1 VDIIATAR
9 VTVPFEARDLISGA
23 VRNMRSVIQGA
34 TGDLLD
40 FRRISGNMFDD
51 FVSGGRRARETAEDL
66 GRRVNDVR
74 DETRRLGNT
83 HVDDLFRRARRG
95 ADDLRSAVKHADGEI
110 KGISDARVHLR
121 ARDEVSPV
129 LDNIASKVGAIT
141 AAAGTLLL
149 GSGLNDAMFGG
160 VMDYHTAAARSAPFL
175 SPDLRVQGL
184 SSVDELY
191 KKGLIASRTEG
202 ANQLAAAAPLVKD
215 KTQVSDFVTQSAK
228 MQTITPD
235 ASSEEIHRALAQ
247 SADTFKESY
256 AQVSDSMMY
265 AYQKVGDRQQD
276 LYDTFWEYSGYFKNT
291 GASSAQMSN
300 FLVRSVE
307 DGSFNF
313 DKPADF
319 FKEVF
324 GVKSLDGGD
333 MTKYFEQ
340 RGAGK
345 EEAERQAEAF
355 TGDINSG
362 NEQRMKGAL
371 TALLADLASQSTNDL
386 KQSLV
391 MLGSATAED
400 NGIAAIRNFGTA
412 FEKAPSG
419 IAGTTDRMVQA
430 QMAANP
436 MQDMIETRRQ
446 MDLQMQEIGANISTA
461 ALPMLKEFNSL
472 LTENKDAIQS
482 FGTGIADFVSGIT
495 NVYKDHF
502 NLINGA
508 FKFLVG
514 ALVVKK
520 LFDFGKG
527 VKNFYDDLKR
537 AGQWVTQKGM
547 SVYGGT
553 RKGWEVLLRRKKDPP
568 SPYVPTPADRLR
580 GRQLTRFENRRR
592 TRTPTDVLDSVRSY
606 SSMTVQAARVFVN
619 GPLGGNGGGI
629 GDVDGRGS
637 GRRGGGRGGG
647 GRRGGGRGSRFPGSR
662 ETFGG
667 NNGSR
672 SNEPTR
678 VRRAPRPDPIP
689 DPAPPKRGFLGRMKD
704 SGLFTSTKGL
714 ARSAGILG
722 AVTSAGIGAYNMY
735 ETAKDVGWR
744 EAASTQGGAAV
755 GGIAGGAILG
765 AVGSVAGPV
774 GSMVGASIGNYVGE
788 KLGSWADSSGLTRK
802 VVDSAIAVKDTVV
815 SWTSSA
821 ADSISGAFGDFTDWI
836 GITESKPPEPPP
848 PPPKAEITFGNI
860 TPEAKK
866 RIEEV
871 ASQFTTTLNE
881 KGWKE
886 AFTGVMDQPEVKN
899 TIQGFES
906 IGNHLSTTFSNIWK
920 GGEGQ
925 KAKQGIDEVGTA
937 AQQTAT
943 RTRSLGDITKSCLDL
958 VFNGAKNAGIG
969 LTGVGASA
977 KSAADET
984 KQHLSSIQ
992 SVVSQSSSWGSNLI
1006 SMMTSGIR
1014 SKFPSLTSAVSEA
1027 AGVIKNFLGFHSP
1040 TKEGPASESDKWAG
1054 NFVSMFA
1061 DGLDA
1066 RPIRDRANMIAGALR
1081 PPMTQTMPG
1090 STSGISSA
1098 NTLSQGAGK
1107 VTAAQVMIQN
1117 VTFDFGE
1124 MAKNVTNFTEFAKML
1139 TSSEGRAL
1147 VRKVFGEELYKAI
1160 ENGG

>member
-1 VDIIATAR
+1 MDIIATAR
-9 VTVPFEARDLISGA
+9 VTVPFEAKDLISGA
-23 VRNMRSVIQGA
+23 VRNMRSMIQSA
-34 TGDLLD
+34 TDDLWD
-40 FRRISGNMFDD
+40 FRRASGNMFDD

-95 ADDLRSAVKHADGEI
+95 ADDLRSSVNRAEGEI
-110 KGISDARVHLR
+110 RGMSDARVHLR
-121 ARDEVSPV
+121 ARDDVSPV
-129 LDNIASKVGAIT
+129 LDGISSKIGAI
-141 AAAGTLLL
+141 AATAGTLIL
-149 GSGLNDAMFGG
+149 GSGVNDAMFGG
-160 VMDYHTAAARSAPFL
+160 VMDYHTAAARSAALL
-175 SPDLRVQGL
+175 SPTERAQGL
-184 SSVDELY
+184 GAVDELY
-191 KKGLIASRTEG
+191 KKGMISSRSEG
-202 ANQLAAAAPLVKD
+202 ANQLANAAPLVKD
-215 KTQVSDFVTQSAK
+215 KSQISDFVTQSAK

-256 AQVSDSMMY
+256 QSVADSMMY
-265 AYQKVGDRQQD
+265 AYKRVGDRQQD

-307 DGSFNF
+307 EGSFNF

-324 GVKSLDGGD
+324 GVKALDSGD
-333 MTKYFEQ
+333 MAKYFEQ
-340 RGAGK
+340 RGSGK
-345 EEAERQAEAF
+345 AEAERQAEAF

-362 NEQRMKGAL
+362 NDQRMKGAL
-371 TALLADLASQSTNDL
+371 MALLGDLSSQSPNDL

-400 NGIAAIRNFGTA
+400 NGIAAIKNFGTA
-412 FEKAPSG
+412 FDKAPSD
-419 IAGTTDRMVQA
+419 IAGTTDRMVQT
-430 QMAANP
+430 QLAANP

-446 MDLQMQEIGANISTA
+446 MDLQMQEIGSNISTA

-472 LTENKDAIQS
+472 LTENKDNIQS
-482 FGTGIADFVSGIT
+482 LGKEVSGFISGLT
-495 NVYKDHF
+495 KFYKEHF
-502 NLINGA
+502 NLINGILGTIA
-508 FKFLVG
+508 GGFL
-514 ALVVKK
+514 LK
-520 LFDFGKG
+520 KG
-527 VKNFYDDLKR
+527 VDFSKGTWKFVKDIGNF
-537 AGQWVTQKGM
+537 GM
-547 SVYGGT
+547 NARRQVASGGRSV
-553 RKGWEVLLRRKKDPP
+553 WERVRRKTEPP
-568 SPYVPTPADRLR
+568 PPVPTPADRLR
-580 GRQLTRFENRRR
+580 GRQLTRFQNRRGSR
-592 TRTPTDVLDSVRSY
+592 ATDVFDSVRSF
-606 SSMTVQAARVFVN
+606 SSMTIQASHVFVN

-637 GRRGGGRGGG
+637 GRRGRGSGGG
-647 GRRGGGRGSRFPGSR
+647 RGGGRGSRFPGSR

-667 NNGSR
+667 NGSR
-672 SNEPTR
+672 SNEPIR
-678 VRRAPRPDPIP
+678 VQRAPRPDPIL

-765 AVGSVAGPV
+765 AVGSIAGPV

-860 TPEAKK
+860 TPDAKK

-871 ASQFTTTLNE
+871 ASQFTSTLKE

-886 AFTGVMDQPEVKN
+886 AFSGVMDQPEVKN

-906 IGNHLSTTFSNIWK
+906 IGKHLSTTFSSMWK
-920 GGEGQ
+920 GGDSQ
-925 KAKQGIDEVGTA
+925 KAKQGVDEVGIA
-937 AQQTAT
+937 AQQSAAK
-943 RTRSLGDITKSCLDL
+943 SKELGNTTKSSTDL
-958 VFNGAKNAGIG
+958 IVQGTANAKQGMA
-969 LTGVGASA
+969 GVGASA
-977 KSAADET
+977 KTAADET

-1014 SKFPSLTSAVSEA
+1014 SKFPSLTTAVSEA

-1040 TKEGPASESDKWAG
+1040 TKEGPASKSDRWAG

>member
-1 VDIIATAR
+1 MDIIATAR

-34 TGDLLD
+34 TDDLLD
-40 FRRISGNMFDD
+40 FRRASGNMFDD

-160 VMDYHTAAARSAPFL
+160 VMDYHTAAARSAALL
-175 SPDLRVQGL
+175 SPVDRAQGL
-184 SSVDELY
+184 GTVDELY
-191 KKGLIASRTEG
+191 KKGMISSRAEG
-202 ANQLAAAAPLVKD
+202 ANQLANAAPLVKD
-215 KTQVSDFVTQSAK
+215 KSKISDFVTQSAK

-247 SADTFKESY
+247 SADTFRESY
-256 AQVSDSMMY
+256 QSVADSMMY

-324 GVKSLDGGD
+324 GVKALDSGD
-333 MTKYFEQ
+333 MAKYFEQ
-340 RGAGK
+340 RGSGK

-362 NEQRMKGAL
+362 NQQRMKGAL
-371 TALLADLASQSTNDL
+371 MALLGDLSSQSPNDL

-400 NGIAAIRNFGTA
+400 NGIAAIKNFKTP
-412 FEKAPSG
+412 FEEAPSG
-419 IAGTTDRMVQA
+419 IAGTTDRMVQT
-430 QMAANP
+430 QLAANP

-446 MDLQMQEIGANISTA
+446 MDLQMQEIGSNISTA
-461 ALPMLKEFNSL
+461 AIPVMKEFNTL
-472 LTENKDAIQS
+472 LTENKDSIQS
-482 FGTGIADFVSGIT
+482 LGSGIASFVSGVT
-495 NVYKDHF
+495 KFYGEHF
-502 NLINGA
+502 DLINGA
-508 FKFLVG
+508 LI
-514 ALVVKK
+514 ALGGVFATKK
-520 LFDFGKG
+520 VYDFGKKTVDKG
-527 VKNFYDDLKR
+527 KEVKDKVIERQQAYK
-537 AGQWVTQKGM
+537 
-547 SVYGGT
+547 
-553 RKGWEVLLRRKKDPP
+553 ERREQREQRRRREEIPP
-568 SPYVPTPADRLR
+568 VPTPTDRLR
-580 GRQLTRFENRRR
+580 GRQLTRFENRRGSR
-592 TRTPTDVLDSVRSY
+592 TTTDVFDSVRSY
-606 SSMTVQAARVFVN
+606 SSMTVQASRVFVN

-637 GRRGGGRGGG
+637 GRRGGGRRGRGSGRG
-647 GRRGGGRGSRFPGSR
+647 GRRGGIRAPRDVS
-662 ETFGG
+662 
-667 NNGSR
+667 
-672 SNEPTR
+672 SNEPIR

-689 DPAPPKRGFLGRMKD
+689 DTTPPKRGFLGRMKD

-714 ARSAGILG
+714 ARGAGIIG
-722 AVTSAGIGAYNMY
+722 GITSAGIGAYNMY

-765 AVGSVAGPV
+765 AVGSIAGPV

-788 KLGSWADSSGLTRK
+788 KLGSWADSSGFTRK

-815 SWTSSA
+815 SWTNSA

-836 GITESKPPEPPP
+836 GITESKTPEPPP

-860 TPEAKK
+860 APEAKK

-871 ASQFTTTLNE
+871 ASQFTTTLKE
-881 KGWKE
+881 KGWQE
-886 AFTGVMDQPEVKN
+886 AFNGVMDQPEVKN
-899 TIQGFES
+899 TMQGFES
-906 IGNHLSTTFSNIWK
+906 LGNHLSTTFSNMWK
-920 GGEGQ
+920 GGDSQ

-943 RTRSLGDITKSCLDL
+943 KTKSLGDITKSCLDL
-958 VFNGAKNAGIG
+958 VLNGAKNAGIG

-1040 TKEGPASESDKWAG
+1040 TKEGPASESDQWAG

-1061 DGLDA
+1061 GGLDV
-1066 RPIRDRANMIAGALR
+1066 RPIRDRATMIAGALR
-1081 PPMTQTMPG
+1081 PPMAQTMPG

-1107 VTAAQVMIQN
+1107 VTAGQVMIQN
-1117 VTFDFGE
+1117 VSFDFGE
-1124 MAKNVTNFTEFAKML
+1124 LAKGVTNFAEFAKMM

-1147 VRKVFGEELYKAI
+1147 IRKVFGEELYKAI

>member
-1 VDIIATAR
+1 MDIIATAR

-34 TGDLLD
+34 TDDLLD
-40 FRRISGNMFDD
+40 FRRASGNMFDD
-51 FVSGGRRARETAEDL
+51 FVSGGRRAKETAEDL

-95 ADDLRSAVKHADGEI
+95 ADDLRSSVNRAEGEI
-110 KGISDARVHLR
+110 RGMSDARVHLR
-121 ARDEVSPV
+121 ARDDVSPV
-129 LDNIASKVGAIT
+129 LDGISSKIGAI
-141 AAAGTLLL
+141 AATAGTLIL
-149 GSGLNDAMFGG
+149 GSGVNDAMFGG
-160 VMDYHTAAARSAPFL
+160 VMDYHTAAARSAALL
-175 SPDLRVQGL
+175 SPTERAQGL
-184 SSVDELY
+184 GAVDELY
-191 KKGLIASRTEG
+191 KKGMISSRSEG

-235 ASSEEIHRALAQ
+235 ASSEEIQRALAQ

-256 AQVSDSMMY
+256 QSVADSMMY

-324 GVKSLDGGD
+324 GVKSLDSGD

-345 EEAERQAEAF
+345 EEAERQAEVF

-362 NEQRMKGAL
+362 NVQRMKGAL

-446 MDLQMQEIGANISTA
+446 MDLQMQEIGANVSTA

-527 VKNFYDDLKR
+527 VKHFYDDLKK

-553 RKGWEVLLRRKKDPP
+553 RKGWEVLLGRKKDPP

-580 GRQLTRFENRRR
+580 GRQLTRFENRRGSR
-592 TRTPTDVLDSVRSY
+592 TDVFDSARSY

-637 GRRGGGRGGG
+637 GRRGRGRGG
-647 GRRGGGRGSRFPGSR
+647 GRRGVGRGSGSPESR

-667 NNGSR
+667 NHGSR
-672 SNEPTR
+672 SNEPIR

-689 DPAPPKRGFLGRMKD
+689 DPTPPKRGFLGRMKD

-714 ARSAGILG
+714 ARSAGIIG
-722 AVTSAGIGAYNMY
+722 GITSAGIGAYNMY

-765 AVGSVAGPV
+765 AVGSIAGPV

-788 KLGSWADSSGLTRK
+788 KLGSWADSSGFTRK

-860 TPEAKK
+860 SPEAKQ

-871 ASQFTTTLNE
+871 ASQFTSTLKE

-899 TIQGFES
+899 TIDGFKS

-920 GGEGQ
+920 GGDGQ

-937 AQQTAT
+937 AQQAAT
-943 RTRSLGDITKSCLDL
+943 KTKSLGDITKNCLDL

-1040 TKEGPASESDKWAG
+1040 TKEGPASESDQWAG

-1061 DGLDA
+1061 GGLDV
-1066 RPIRDRANMIAGALR
+1066 RPIRDRVNTIAGVLR

-1090 STSGISSA
+1090 SITSAKSLG
-1098 NTLSQGAGK
+1098 QGAGK
-1107 VTAAQVMIQN
+1107 VTAGQVTIQT
-1117 VTFDFGE
+1117 VSFDFGE
-1124 MAKNVTNFTEFAKML
+1124 LAKGVTNFAEFAKMM

-1147 VRKVFGEELYKAI
+1147 IRKVLGEELYKAI

>member
-1 VDIIATAR
+1 MDFIATAR

-34 TGDLLD
+34 TDDLLD

-95 ADDLRSAVKHADGEI
+95 ADDLRSSVNRAEGEI
-110 KGISDARVHLR
+110 RGMSDARVHLR
-121 ARDEVSPV
+121 ARDDVSPV
-129 LDNIASKVGAIT
+129 LDGISSKIGAI
-141 AAAGTLLL
+141 AATAGTLIL
-149 GSGLNDAMFGG
+149 GSGVNDAMFGG
-160 VMDYHTAAARSAPFL
+160 VMDYHTAAARSAALL
-175 SPDLRVQGL
+175 SPTERAQGL
-184 SSVDELY
+184 GTVDELY
-191 KKGLIASRTEG
+191 KKGMISSRAEG
-202 ANQLAAAAPLVKD
+202 ANQLANAAPLVKD
-215 KTQVSDFVTQSAK
+215 KSQISDFVTQSAK

-256 AQVSDSMMY
+256 QSVADSMMY

-307 DGSFNF
+307 EGSFNF

-324 GVKSLDGGD
+324 GVKALDSGD
-333 MTKYFEQ
+333 MAKYFEQ
-340 RGAGK
+340 RGSGK

-362 NEQRMKGAL
+362 NQQRMKGAL
-371 TALLADLASQSTNDL
+371 MALLGDLSSQSPNDL

-400 NGIAAIRNFGTA
+400 NGIAAIKNFKTP
-412 FEKAPSG
+412 FEEAPKDVV
-419 IAGTTDRMVQA
+419 GTTDRMVQA
-430 QMAANP
+430 QLGANP

-446 MDLQMQEIGANISTA
+446 LDLQMQEIGSNISTA
-461 ALPMLKEFNSL
+461 ALPVMKEFNTL
-472 LTENKDAIQS
+472 LTENKDSIQS
-482 FGTGIADFVSGIT
+482 LGSGIASFVSGVT
-495 NVYKDHF
+495 KFYGKHF
-502 NLINGA
+502 DLINGA
-508 FKFLVG
+508 LI
-514 ALVVKK
+514 ALGGVFATKK
-520 LFDFGKG
+520 VYDFGKKTVDKG
-527 VKNFYDDLKR
+527 KEVKDKVIERQQAYK
-537 AGQWVTQKGM
+537 
-547 SVYGGT
+547 
-553 RKGWEVLLRRKKDPP
+553 ERREQRRRREENPP
-568 SPYVPTPADRLR
+568 VPTKVDRLR
-580 GRQLTRFENRRR
+580 GRQLTRFQDRRR
-592 TRTPTDVLDSVRSY
+592 SRATDVFDSVRSY

-619 GPLGGNGGGI
+619 GPLGS
-629 GDVDGRGS
+629 GS
-637 GRRGGGRGGG
+637 G

-672 SNEPTR
+672 SNEPIR

-689 DPAPPKRGFLGRMKD
+689 DPTPSKRGFLGRLKD

-714 ARSAGILG
+714 ARGAGIIG
-722 AVTSAGIGAYNMY
+722 GITSAGIGAYNMY
-735 ETAKDVGWR
+735 QSAKDVGWR

-765 AVGSVAGPV
+765 AVGSIAGPV

-788 KLGSWADSSGLTRK
+788 KLGSWADSSGFTRK

-860 TPEAKK
+860 SPEAKQ

-871 ASQFTTTLNE
+871 ASQFTSTLKE

-899 TIQGFES
+899 TIDGFKS
-906 IGNHLSTTFSNIWK
+906 IGNHLSTTFSNMWK
-920 GGEGQ
+920 GGDNQ
-925 KAKQGIDEVGTA
+925 KAKQGIDEVGKA

-943 RTRSLGDITKSCLDL
+943 KTKSLGDITKSGLDL

-977 KSAADET
+977 KMAADET

-1040 TKEGPASESDKWAG
+1040 TKEGPASKSDRWAG

-1061 DGLDA
+1061 GGLDV
-1066 RPIRDRANMIAGALR
+1066 RPIRDRVNTIAGVLR
-1081 PPMTQTMPG
+1081 PPMTQTMP
-1090 STSGISSA
+1090 SSITSAKSIG
-1098 NTLSQGAGK
+1098 QGAGK
-1107 VTAAQVMIQN
+1107 VTAGQVTIHN
-1117 VTFDFGE
+1117 VSFDFGE
-1124 MAKNVTNFTEFAKML
+1124 LAKNVTNITEIAKML
-1139 TSSEGRAL
+1139 TGSEGRAL
-1147 VRKVFGEELYKAI
+1147 IRKVVGEELHKAI

>member
-1 VDIIATAR
+1 MDIIATAR

-34 TGDLLD
+34 TDDLLD
-40 FRRISGNMFDD
+40 FRRASGNMFDD

-95 ADDLRSAVKHADGEI
+95 ADDLRSSVNRAEGEI
-110 KGISDARVHLR
+110 RGMSDARVHLR
-121 ARDEVSPV
+121 ARDDVSPV
-129 LDNIASKVGAIT
+129 LDGISSKIGAI
-141 AAAGTLLL
+141 AATAGTLIL
-149 GSGLNDAMFGG
+149 GSGVNDAMFGG
-160 VMDYHTAAARSAPFL
+160 VMDYHAAAARSAALL
-175 SPDLRVQGL
+175 SPAERAQGL
-184 SSVDELY
+184 GTVDELY
-191 KKGLIASRTEG
+191 KKGLIASRSEG
-202 ANQLAAAAPLVKD
+202 ASQLANAAPLVKD

-256 AQVSDSMMY
+256 QSVADSMMY
-265 AYQKVGDRQQD
+265 AYKRVGDRQQD

-307 DGSFNF
+307 EGSFNF

-324 GVKSLDGGD
+324 GVKALDSGD
-333 MTKYFEQ
+333 MAKYFEQ
-340 RGAGK
+340 RGSGK

-362 NEQRMKGAL
+362 NQQRMKGAL
-371 TALLADLASQSTNDL
+371 MALLGDLSSQSPNDL

-400 NGIAAIRNFGTA
+400 NGISMIKNYGTA
-412 FEKAPSG
+412 FKEAPSD
-419 IAGTTDRMVQA
+419 IAGTTDRMVQT
-430 QMAANP
+430 QLAANP

-446 MDLQMQEIGANISTA
+446 MDLQMQEIGSNISTA
-461 ALPMLKEFNSL
+461 AIPVMKEFNTL
-472 LTENKDAIQS
+472 LTENKDSIQS
-482 FGTGIADFVSGIT
+482 LGSGIASFVSGVT
-495 NVYKDHF
+495 KFYGEHF
-502 NLINGA
+502 DLINGV
-508 FKFLVG
+508 LI
-514 ALVVKK
+514 ALGGVFATKK
-520 LFDFGKG
+520 VYDFGKKTVDKG
-527 VKNFYDDLKR
+527 KEVKDKVIERQQAYK
-537 AGQWVTQKGM
+537 
-547 SVYGGT
+547 
-553 RKGWEVLLRRKKDPP
+553 ERREQRRRREENPP
-568 SPYVPTPADRLR
+568 VPTPTDRIR
-580 GRQLTRFENRRR
+580 GRQLTRFENRRGSR
-592 TRTPTDVLDSVRSY
+592 TTTDVFDSVRSY
-606 SSMTVQAARVFVN
+606 SSMTVQASRVFVN

-637 GRRGGGRGGG
+637 GRRGGGRRGGG
-647 GRRGGGRGSRFPGSR
+647 RGGGRGSRFPGSR

-672 SNEPTR
+672 SNEPIR

-689 DPAPPKRGFLGRMKD
+689 DPTPPKRGFLGRMKD

-714 ARSAGILG
+714 ARGAGIIG
-722 AVTSAGIGAYNMY
+722 GITSAGIGAYNMY
-735 ETAKDVGWR
+735 QSAKDVGWR

-765 AVGSVAGPV
+765 AVGSIAGPV

-788 KLGSWADSSGLTRK
+788 KLGSWADSSGFTRK

-860 TPEAKK
+860 APEAKK

-871 ASQFTTTLNE
+871 ASQFTSTLKE

-886 AFTGVMDQPEVKN
+886 AFTGVMAQPEVKN
-899 TIQGFES
+899 TIDGFKS
-906 IGNHLSTTFSNIWK
+906 IGNHISTTFSNMWK
-920 GGEGQ
+920 GGDSQ
-925 KAKQGIDEVGTA
+925 NAKQGIDEVGTA

-943 RTRSLGDITKSCLDL
+943 KTKSLGDITKSCLDL

-1006 SMMTSGIR
+1006 TMLTSGIR
-1014 SKFPSLTSAVSEA
+1014 SKFPSLTTAVSEA

-1040 TKEGPASESDKWAG
+1040 TKEGPASESDQWAG

-1061 DGLDA
+1061 SGLDV

-1107 VTAAQVMIQN
+1107 VTAGQVMIQN

-1147 VRKVFGEELYKAI
+1147 IRKVFGEELYKAI
-1160 ENGG
+1160 ENGV

>member
-34 TGDLLD
+34 TDDLLD
-40 FRRISGNMFDD
+40 FRRASGNMFDD

-95 ADDLRSAVKHADGEI
+95 ADDLRSSVNRAEGEI
-110 KGISDARVHLR
+110 RGMSDARVHLR
-121 ARDEVSPV
+121 ARDDVSPV
-129 LDNIASKVGAIT
+129 LDGISSKIGAI
-141 AAAGTLLL
+141 AATAGTLIL
-149 GSGLNDAMFGG
+149 GSGVNDAMFGG
-160 VMDYHTAAARSAPFL
+160 VMDYHTAAARSAALL
-175 SPDLRVQGL
+175 SPVDRAQGL
-184 SSVDELY
+184 GTVDELY
-191 KKGLIASRTEG
+191 KKGMISSRAEG

-215 KTQVSDFVTQSAK
+215 KTQVSDFVTQSVK

-265 AYQKVGDRQQD
+265 AYKQVGDRQQD

-307 DGSFNF
+307 EGSFNF

-324 GVKSLDGGD
+324 GVKALDSGD
-333 MTKYFEQ
+333 MAKYFEQ
-340 RGAGK
+340 RGSGK

-362 NEQRMKGAL
+362 NDQRMKGAL
-371 TALLADLASQSTNDL
+371 MALLGDLSSQSPNDL

-400 NGIAAIRNFGTA
+400 NGIAAIKNFKTP
-412 FEKAPSG
+412 FEEAPKDVV
-419 IAGTTDRMVQA
+419 GTTNRMVQA
-430 QMAANP
+430 QLGANP

-446 MDLQMQEIGANISTA
+446 MDLQMQEIGSNISTA

-472 LTENKDAIQS
+472 ITENKDEIQNL
-482 FGTGIADFVSGIT
+482 GKGIADFISGLAKI
-495 NVYKDHF
+495 YKEHF
-502 NLINGA
+502 GFINGVIGA
-508 FKFLVG
+508 IGAGFL
-514 ALVVKK
+514 AKK
-520 LFDFGKG
+520 SIDLIKGTGSFLKEIGSFGMN
-527 VKNFYDDLKR
+527 VSRR
-537 AGQWVTQKGM
+537 AAAGGR
-547 SVYGGT
+547 SV
-553 RKGWEVLLRRKKDPP
+553 WERVRRKTEPP
-568 SPYVPTPADRLR
+568 PPVPTPADRLR
-580 GRQLTRFENRRR
+580 GRQLTRFENRRGSR
-592 TRTPTDVLDSVRSY
+592 TATDVFDSVRSY

-619 GPLGGNGGGI
+619 GPLG
-629 GDVDGRGS
+629 DGRGGGLGGRES
-637 GRRGGGRGGG
+637 GRRGRRGGRGGRPG
-647 GRRGGGRGSRFPGSR
+647 GIRGRQGGSRAPR
-662 ETFGG
+662 DIP
-667 NNGSR
+667 
-672 SNEPTR
+672 SNEPIR

-689 DPAPPKRGFLGRMKD
+689 DPTPPKRGFLGRMKD

-714 ARSAGILG
+714 ARGAGIIG
-722 AVTSAGIGAYNMY
+722 GITSAGIGAYNMY
-735 ETAKDVGWR
+735 QSAKDVGWR

-765 AVGSVAGPV
+765 AVGSIAGPV

-788 KLGSWADSSGLTRK
+788 KLGSWADSSGFTRK

-860 TPEAKK
+860 SPEAKQ

-871 ASQFTTTLNE
+871 ASQFTSTLKE

-906 IGNHLSTTFSNIWK
+906 IGNHLSTTFSKIWK
-920 GGEGQ
+920 GGDSH

-943 RTRSLGDITKSCLDL
+943 KTKSLGDITKSCLDL

-1040 TKEGPASESDKWAG
+1040 TKEGPASKSDRWAG

-1061 DGLDA
+1061 GGLDA
-1066 RPIRDRANMIAGALR
+1066 RPIRDRVNGIAGALR
-1081 PPMTQTMPG
+1081 PPMAQTMPN
-1090 STSGISSA
+1090 SITSAKSIG
-1098 NTLSQGAGK
+1098 QGTGK
-1107 VTAAQVMIQN
+1107 VTTGQVTIQTVN
-1117 VTFDFGE
+1117 FDFGE
-1124 MAKNVTNFTEFAKML
+1124 LAKGVTNFAEFAKMM

-1147 VRKVFGEELYKAI
+1147 IRKVLGEELYKAI

>member
-1 VDIIATAR
+1 
-9 VTVPFEARDLISGA
+9 
-23 VRNMRSVIQGA
+23 MRSVIQGA
-34 TGDLLD
+34 TDDLLD
-40 FRRISGNMFDD
+40 FRRASGNMFDD

-95 ADDLRSAVKHADGEI
+95 ADDLRSSVNRAEGEI
-110 KGISDARVHLR
+110 RGMSDARVHLR
-121 ARDEVSPV
+121 ARDDVSPV
-129 LDNIASKVGAIT
+129 LDGISSKIGAI
-141 AAAGTLLL
+141 AATAGTLIL
-149 GSGLNDAMFGG
+149 GSGVNDAMFGG

-191 KKGLIASRTEG
+191 KKGLIASRSEG

-215 KTQVSDFVTQSAK
+215 KTQVSDFVTQSVK

-256 AQVSDSMMY
+256 QSVSDSMMY

-300 FLVRSVE
+300 FLVHSVE

-324 GVKSLDGGD
+324 GVKALDSGD
-333 MTKYFEQ
+333 MAKYFEQ

-412 FEKAPSG
+412 FEKAPSD
-419 IAGTTDRMVQA
+419 ITGTTDRMVRA

-508 FKFLVG
+508 LKFLVG

-527 VKNFYDDLKR
+527 VKNFYDDLKK
-537 AGQWVTQKGM
+537 AGQWVSQKGM
-547 SVYGGT
+547 SVYGRT
-553 RKGWEVLLRRKKDPP
+553 RKGWEVLLGRKKDPP
-568 SPYVPTPADRLR
+568 SPPVPTPADRLR

-592 TRTPTDVLDSVRSY
+592 TRTASDVFDSVRSY
-606 SSMTVQAARVFVN
+606 SSMTVQAARVFIN
-619 GPLGGNGGGI
+619 GPLGGNGGLL
-629 GDVDGRGS
+629 GDAGGRGS
-637 GRRGGGRGGG
+637 GRG
-647 GRRGGGRGSRFPGSR
+647 GRRGGIRGRQGGSRAPID
-662 ETFGG
+662 T
-667 NNGSR
+667 
-672 SNEPTR
+672 SNEAIR

-689 DPAPPKRGFLGRMKD
+689 DPTPPKRGFLGRMKD

-714 ARSAGILG
+714 ARGAGIIG
-722 AVTSAGIGAYNMY
+722 GITSAGIGAYNMY
-735 ETAKDVGWR
+735 QSAKDVGWR
-744 EAASTQGGAAV
+744 EAASTQGGAVV
-755 GGIAGGAILG
+755 GGVAGGAILG
-765 AVGSVAGPV
+765 AVGSIAGPV
-774 GSMVGASIGNYVGE
+774 GSLVGASIGNYVGE
-788 KLGSWADSSGLTRK
+788 KLGSWADSSGFTRK

-860 TPEAKK
+860 SPEAKQ

-871 ASQFTTTLNE
+871 ASQFTSTLKE

-899 TIQGFES
+899 TIDGFKS

-920 GGEGQ
+920 GGDGQ

-943 RTRSLGDITKSCLDL
+943 KTKSLGDITKNCLDL

-1040 TKEGPASESDKWAG
+1040 TKEGPASESDQWAG

-1061 DGLDA
+1061 GGLDV
-1066 RPIRDRANMIAGALR
+1066 RPIRDRATMIAGALR
-1081 PPMTQTMPG
+1081 PPMAQTMSG
-1090 STSGISSA
+1090 NTSGISSA

-1107 VTAAQVMIQN
+1107 VTAGQVMIQN

-1147 VRKVFGEELYKAI
+1147 IRKVFGEELYKAI

>member
-1 VDIIATAR
+1 MDIIATAR

-34 TGDLLD
+34 TDDLLD

-74 DETRRLGNT
+74 DETRRLSNT

-95 ADDLRSAVKHADGEI
+95 ADDLRSSVNRTEGEI
-110 KGISDARVHLR
+110 RGMSDARVHLR
-121 ARDEVSPV
+121 ARDDVSPV
-129 LDNIASKVGAIT
+129 LDGISSKIGAI
-141 AAAGTLLL
+141 AATAGTLLL
-149 GSGLNDAMFGG
+149 GSGVNDAMFGG
-160 VMDYHTAAARSAPFL
+160 VMDYHTAAARSAALL
-175 SPDLRVQGL
+175 SPTERAQGL
-184 SSVDELY
+184 GAVDELY
-191 KKGLIASRTEG
+191 KKGMISSRAEG
-202 ANQLAAAAPLVKD
+202 ANQLANAAPLVKD

-265 AYQKVGDRQQD
+265 AYKQVGDRQQD

-307 DGSFNF
+307 EGSFNF

-324 GVKSLDGGD
+324 GVKALDSGD
-333 MTKYFEQ
+333 MAKYFEQ
-340 RGAGK
+340 RGSGK

-355 TGDINSG
+355 TVDINSG
-362 NEQRMKGAL
+362 NQQRMKGAL
-371 TALLADLASQSTNDL
+371 MALLGDLSSQSPNDL

-400 NGIAAIRNFGTA
+400 NGIAAIKNFGTA
-412 FEKAPSG
+412 FDKAPSD
-419 IAGTTDRMVQA
+419 IAGTTDRMVQT
-430 QMAANP
+430 QLAANP

-446 MDLQMQEIGANISTA
+446 MDLQMQEIGTNISTA

-472 LTENKDAIQS
+472 ITENKDNIQS
-482 FGTGIADFVSGIT
+482 LGKEVSGFISGVT
-495 NVYKDHF
+495 KFYKEHF
-502 NLINGA
+502 GLINGILGTIVA
-508 FKFLVG
+508 GFAAKKGLDFFKGSINF
-514 ALVVKK
+514 VK
-520 LFDFGKG
+520 
-527 VKNFYDDLKR
+527 DL
-537 AGQWVTQKGM
+537 
-547 SVYGGT
+547 GGT
-553 RKGWEVLLRRKKDPP
+553 GKKIYTFSKNVSENVRNKKKSKPDPPVTPKRNSTASEFMGDTRGIRRTVGGKFDPLRRLQ
-568 SPYVPTPADRLR
+568 SI
-580 GRQLTRFENRRR
+580 
-592 TRTPTDVLDSVRSY
+592 
-606 SSMTVQAARVFVN
+606 TVQAGRVFVN
-619 GPLGGNGGGI
+619 GQVGGNGGGLL
-629 GDVDGRGS
+629 GDVGGRGS
-637 GRRGGGRGGG
+637 SRG
-647 GRRGGGRGSRFPGSR
+647 GRRGGIRGRQIGGRGS
-662 ETFGG
+662 
-667 NNGSR
+667 
-672 SNEPTR
+672 
-678 VRRAPRPDPIP
+678 
-689 DPAPPKRGFLGRMKD
+689 
-704 SGLFTSTKGL
+704 SGLFTPTKGL

-735 ETAKDVGWR
+735 ETAKDIGWR
-744 EAASTQGGAAV
+744 EAASTQGGAVA

-765 AVGSVAGPV
+765 AVGSIAGPV
-774 GSMVGASIGNYVGE
+774 GSMVGASIGNFLGE
-788 KLGSWADSSGLTRK
+788 KLGGWADESGLTRK
-802 VVDSAIAVKDTVV
+802 VVDSAIAVKDSVV
-815 SWTSSA
+815 SWTNSA
-821 ADSISGAFGDFTDWI
+821 ADSIAGAFGDFTDWM

-860 TPEAKK
+860 SPEAKK

-871 ASQFTTTLNE
+871 ASQFTTTLKE

-920 GGEGQ
+920 GGDGQ

-937 AQQTAT
+937 VQQTAT
-943 RTRSLGDITKSCLDL
+943 KTKSLGDITKSCLDL
-958 VFNGAKNAGIG
+958 VFYGAKNAGIG

-1040 TKEGPASESDKWAG
+1040 TKEGPASESDQWAG

-1061 DGLDA
+1061 GGLDV
-1066 RPIRDRANMIAGALR
+1066 RPIRDRANMIAEALR
-1081 PPMTQTMPG
+1081 PSMAQTMQG

-1107 VTAAQVMIQN
+1107 VTAGQVTIQT
-1117 VTFDFGE
+1117 VSFDFGE
-1124 MAKNVTNFTEFAKML
+1124 LAKGVTNFAEFAKMM

-1147 VRKVFGEELYKAI
+1147 IRKVLGEELYKAI

>member
-1 VDIIATAR
+1 MDIIATAR

-34 TGDLLD
+34 TDDLLD
-40 FRRISGNMFDD
+40 FRRASGNMFDD

-95 ADDLRSAVKHADGEI
+95 ADDLRSSVNRAEGEI
-110 KGISDARVHLR
+110 RGMSDARVHLR
-121 ARDEVSPV
+121 ARDDVSPV
-129 LDNIASKVGAIT
+129 LDGISSKIGAI
-141 AAAGTLLL
+141 AATAGTLIL
-149 GSGLNDAMFGG
+149 GSGVNDAMFGG
-160 VMDYHTAAARSAPFL
+160 VMDYHTAAARSAAFL
-175 SPDLRVQGL
+175 SPAERAQGL
-184 SSVDELY
+184 GAVDELY
-191 KKGLIASRTEG
+191 KKGLIASRAEG
-202 ANQLAAAAPLVKD
+202 ASQLAAAAPLVQD
-215 KTQVSDFVTQSAK
+215 KSKISDFVTQSAK

-235 ASSEEIHRALAQ
+235 ASSEEINRALAQ
-247 SADTFKESY
+247 SADTFRESY
-256 AQVSDSMMY
+256 QSVADSMMY
-265 AYQKVGDRQQD
+265 AYKMVGDRQQD

-300 FLVRSVE
+300 FLVRSVA

-324 GVKSLDGGD
+324 GVKALDSGD

-340 RGAGK
+340 RGSGK

-362 NEQRMKGAL
+362 NQQRMKGAL

-446 MDLQMQEIGANISTA
+446 MDLQMQEIGANVSTA

-472 LTENKDAIQS
+472 LTEKKDAIQS

-508 FKFLVG
+508 LKFLVG
-514 ALVVKK
+514 AIVVKK

-527 VKNFYDDLKR
+527 IKNFYDDLKK
-537 AGQWVTQKGM
+537 AGQWVSQKGM
-547 SVYGGT
+547 SVYGRT
-553 RKGWEVLLRRKKDPP
+553 HKGWEVLLGRKKDPQ
-568 SPYVPTPADRLR
+568 SPPVPTPADRLR
-580 GRQLTRFENRRR
+580 GRQLTRFQNRRGSR
-592 TRTPTDVLDSVRSY
+592 TDVFDSVRSF
-606 SSMTVQAARVFVN
+606 SSMTIQAGRVFVN
-619 GPLGGNGGGI
+619 GSLGGNGGGI

-637 GRRGGGRGGG
+637 GRRGGGR
-647 GRRGGGRGSRFPGSR
+647 RGGGRGSGRGSRLPGSR
-662 ETFGG
+662 ETFGRD
-667 NNGSR
+667 NGSG
-672 SNEPTR
+672 SNEPIR

-689 DPAPPKRGFLGRMKD
+689 DPTPPKRGFLGRVKD
-704 SGLFTSTKGL
+704 SGLFSPAKGL

-735 ETAKDVGWR
+735 ESAKDVGWR

-765 AVGSVAGPV
+765 AVGSIAGPV

-788 KLGSWADSSGLTRK
+788 KLGSWADSSGFTRK

-815 SWTSSA
+815 SWTNSA

-836 GITESKPPEPPP
+836 GITESKTPEPPP

-860 TPEAKK
+860 APEAKK

-871 ASQFTTTLNE
+871 ASQFTTTLKE

-886 AFTGVMDQPEVKN
+886 AFNGVMDQPEVKN
-899 TIQGFES
+899 TMQGFES
-906 IGNHLSTTFSNIWK
+906 LGNHLSTTFSNMWK
-920 GGEGQ
+920 GGDSQ

-943 RTRSLGDITKSCLDL
+943 KTKSLGDITKSCLDL

-1040 TKEGPASESDKWAG
+1040 TKEGPARESDQWAG

-1061 DGLDA
+1061 GGLDV
-1066 RPIRDRANMIAGALR
+1066 RPIRDRATMIAGALR
-1081 PPMTQTMPG
+1081 PPMAQTMPG

-1107 VTAAQVMIQN
+1107 VTAGQVMIQN

-1147 VRKVFGEELYKAI
+1147 IRKVFGEELYKAI